1 MERLEEVRKNITEV
15 VRRLKTFTFGVADWN
30 ELRILSDGSV
40 KVYNDDVVVNRL
52 IYDLELGPTT
62 VTTLWKLVEE
72 HCCGKV
78 VSKIVLLRYYPNNDM
93 SYSTTEDGD
102 FVVSFGTYS
111 SVRREPASEDNINYV
126 TQQPITH
133 LIHAKTPDFDAIIKD
148 YMSRLEDNGFIPC
161 ITFKMFNTIWQNSC
175 KGTPGVGLDVVTTS
189 YTVIVSDINGNHPWA
204 VYWDN
209 DFGYFVKN
217 PNEKF
222 IEDIKNWRI
231 LPTNRAEEYEK
242 NREE

>member
-30 ELRILSDGSV
+30 ELQILSDGSV
-40 KVYNDDVVVNRL
+40 KVLNDDVVVNNFV
-52 IYDLELGPTT
+52 YDLELGTTT
-62 VTTLWKLVEE
+62 VTTLWKLVAE
-72 HCCGKV
+72 HSCGKS
-78 VSKIVLLRYYPNNDM
+78 VSKIVLLRDYTNSDM

-102 FVVSFGTYS
+102 FVVSLGTYTP
-111 SVRREPASEDNINYV
+111 VRREPASGEINYV
-126 TQQPITH
+126 HQQPITH

-175 KGTPGVGLDVVTTS
+175 KGTPDVGLDVVTTS